1 MAKPFKTLSGKGRI
15 AAAAHKEPVVA
26 KGPEPEAPP
35 PASGY
40 PMKTAVVFGVVHVVF
55 VLIITIWGLSLS
67 ILQPHNVQW
76 IIRMLEIPGALFVSL
91 IGQAENIDSFL
102 PYLIAYLINTL
113 IYAGIGYGVGIIII
127 KYRIDV
133 QLKTIL
139 HLEEEAYQ

>member
-1 MAKPFKTLSGKGRI
+1 MAKIIGKSRI
-15 AAAAHKEPVVA
+15 AAAANKEPVA
-26 KGPEPEAPP
+26 KAPEPEAPP

-55 VLIITIWGLSLS
+55 ALIITIWGLSLR

-76 IIRMLEIPGALFVSL
+76 IIRMLEIPGALFVGL

-113 IYAGIGYGVGIIII
+113 IYSGIGYGVGMLII

-133 QLKTIL
+133 PLKTIF